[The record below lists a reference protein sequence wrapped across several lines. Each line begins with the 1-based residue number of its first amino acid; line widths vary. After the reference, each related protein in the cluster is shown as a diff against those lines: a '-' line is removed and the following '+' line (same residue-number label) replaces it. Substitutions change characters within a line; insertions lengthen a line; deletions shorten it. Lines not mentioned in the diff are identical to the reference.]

1 MWARDFLIID
11 GVCHPGE
18 LIRRYRC
25 VVPSIAVPASSN
37 AVLIQLQGKDRYG
50 VLQAITLMRC
60 YRANIQS
67 TQAQIDIRVPSD
79 ILKTAEIQALRDRL
93 KREYPKA
100 YAKVE
105 TQAVLGLCRILKNG
119 EIQ

>member
-1 MWARDFLIID
+1 MWAKDVLIID

-18 LIRRYRC
+18 AIRHFRC
-25 VVPSIAVPASSN
+25 CQPSTPIPATSN
-37 AVLIQLQGKDRYG
+37 AVLVQLQGKDKFG
-50 VLQAITLMRC
+50 KLQAISLMRC
-60 YRANIQS
+60 YRAHLQG

-105 TQAVLGLCRILKNG
+105 TQAVLGLCKIF
-119 EIQ
+119 I